1 MSAWQQTT
9 AKIGAAWALVCPRR
23 YGKWRQRL
31 ILQEWKLGR
40 ASPQPGSTEYAKQHS
55 GQFAITIRV
64 PVMSNRQGRIYPNV
78 VTVQSLAQNLDRVE
92 ALIIE
97 MRHTQDVQLKQVG
110 KLQAQLDGLAAT
122 PGTGKK

>member
-1 MSAWQQTT
+1 
-9 AKIGAAWALVCPRR
+9 
-23 YGKWRQRL
+23 
-31 ILQEWKLGR
+31 
-40 ASPQPGSTEYAKQHS
+40 
-55 GQFAITIRV
+55 
-64 PVMSNRQGRIYPNV
+64 MSNRQGRIYPNV